1 MNSTLSLLAYIISSI
16 ALCISIINYFRIST
30 LKEHM
35 GRTHLLIN
43 DVLITVKALINANE
57 EFVKDMT
64 LKMKEEKK
72 NDGHTVRSDRATK
85 KTRRTSD
92 N

>member
-1 MNSTLSLLAYIISSI
+1 MNSTLSLLAYIISGI
-16 ALCISIINYFRIST
+16 ALCVSVINYFRISS
-30 LKEHM
+30 LKEHI

-43 DVLITVKALINANE
+43 DVLITVKAMINANE
-57 EFVKDMT
+57 EFIKDMM
-64 LKMKEEKK
+64 LKMKEEAK
-72 NDGHTVRSDRATK
+72 DDRHTVRSDRTAK